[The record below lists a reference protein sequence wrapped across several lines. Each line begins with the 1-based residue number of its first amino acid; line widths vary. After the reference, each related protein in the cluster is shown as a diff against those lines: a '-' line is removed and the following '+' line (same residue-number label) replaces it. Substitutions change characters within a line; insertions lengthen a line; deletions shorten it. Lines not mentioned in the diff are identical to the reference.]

1 MARRKPDNRDRG
13 ECDPMIGEE
22 ENPGALTP
30 GPEVTSRATIQANP
44 SNENSAKP
52 ALGEVLDQVRSF
64 LELFISYPDSGDSA
78 VAHTLWIAHAHAI
91 ECFETTPRLAFLSPE
106 PGSGKSR
113 AMELTE
119 ALTPRAVLSTNASV
133 SYIFRKIS
141 DPEGL
146 PTLLLDEIDT
156 IFSNRAGESSEDLR
170 GLLNSGYRRG
180 AVVGRAATRGKEIV
194 AEDWPSF
201 CAVALAGLNSLPD
214 TVATRAV
221 IVPMK
226 KRPSGVKI
234 RPFRRRTEGPQADRL
249 RALLGEI
256 VGGLAEVLSR
266 DFPILPPG
274 ITDRDADVWEPLIAI
289 ADQAGGKWAS
299 DARLAAARI
308 MARSKEKG
316 SSLGVLL
323 LADIRRVLGDRERI
337 STVDLLQ
344 ALHELDEAPW
354 ASIKDKPIDARFLAR
369 MLGRYDVSPA
379 RAIRVAGQVVKGH
392 ERGDFLDA
400 WDRYLQET
408 EAGEETE
415 GSDDE
420 PF

>member
-1 MARRKPDNRDRG
+1 MTR
-13 ECDPMIGEE
+13 EE

-30 GPEVTSRATIQANP
+30 GPEVTTRATLQANP
-44 SNENSAKP
+44 SNDLETEPGLAQ
-52 ALGEVLDQVRSF
+52 VLDQVRKF

-78 VAHTLWIAHAHAI
+78 VAHSLWIAHAHAI

-141 DPEGL
+141 DPQGL

-156 IFSNRAGESSEDLR
+156 IFSNKAGESSEDLR

-180 AVVGRAATRGKEIV
+180 AVVGRAATRGKEII

-234 RPFRRRTEGPQADRL
+234 RPFRRRTEGPEADRL
-249 RALLGEI
+249 RDLLGEVI
-256 VGGLAEVLSR
+256 ASHAEALAN
-266 DFPILPPG
+266 DFPTLPPG

-289 ADQAGGKWAS
+289 ADQAGGTWATEV
-299 DARLAAARI
+299 RLAAARI

-323 LADIRRVLGDRERI
+323 LADIRKVLGERERI

-344 ALHELDEAPW
+344 ALHDLDEAPW
-354 ASIKDKPIDARFLAR
+354 ASIKEKPIDARFLAR
-369 MLGRYDVSPA
+369 MLGRYDVAPA
-379 RAIRVAGQVVKGH
+379 RAIRIGGQVVKGH
-392 ERGDFLDA
+392 ERGDFLDS

-408 EAGEETE
+408 EKEQEKE
-415 GSDDE
+415 GNDDE
-420 PF
+420 LF